1 VVLADIASG
10 EVDAADIFFL
20 LGTLLGVLAG
30 VLAFPVQVPAKVV
43 MALIAFAVACVS
55 FAFMLL

>member
-20 LGTLLGVLAG
+20 LGAILGVLAG
-30 VLAFPVQVPAKVV
+30 IVAFLVTVPAKVAV
-43 MALIAFAVACVS
+43 ALTAFAVACVS